1 MLRRLWERS
10 ALVLCGLGLFAPN
23 TRYYAGA

>member
-1 MLRRLWERS
+1 MVLRLWERS
-10 ALVLCGLGLFAPN
+10 ALFVCGLGPVAPN